1 MTLFKY
7 KSRDNQGNLIQ
18 GELDAASAD
27 AVATYLLQGGL
38 TPVSIKEAF
47 KTQGFFEQLDQ
58 KMKQSDPVKPKD
70 LIALFRQMYALIKS
84 GVPIANALAI
94 LIDPTKS
101 VALNTCLRGIINAI
115 SSGQTLTQ
123 AFTKYSNIFTPVTI
137 SIIDAGENSGQL
149 ELSFLRISEHLEF
162 ELNTMRQFKA
172 VMRYPTIVITAG
184 LAALMVINFVVIP
197 SFSKLFSSFAT
208 KLPLPTRILVAVSD
222 FFVYNWLYLLVAV
235 IVIVIAIR
243 RYLKTR
249 SGRLFWDEYKLKIPL
264 IGNIL
269 KQIILARFARIFA
282 MMIQS
287 GVPISQSL
295 VLVARVVNNT
305 YVSKGILFIRDGVEH
320 GESITKTA
328 TQSNLFPPM
337 VLQML
342 SVGEEAGTI
351 DNLLMEVAKYY
362 EEEIKYSLGHLSE
375 MMEPILLV
383 FMGGLVLIL
392 SLGVFLP
399 MWNMVQFVK

>member
-101 VALNTCLRGIINAI
+101 VALNTCLMGIINAI

-249 SGRLFWDEYKLKIPL
+249 SGRLLWDEYKLKIPL

-328 TQSNLFPPM
+328 TKSNLFPPM